1 MNINMLISAGILTCI
16 VLGILFAKKVTD
28 WVISYR
34 MDKGTI
40 VSGVEMFLLTLI
52 VEIVLSLIIG
62 SFIF

>member
-1 MNINMLISAGILTCI
+1 MNINMLISEGILTCI